1 MCHYLSSSEKLAY
14 AVIGQQGLPDTVHR
28 RYNRHMF
35 LILTHENADFD
46 AVASQLAA
54 HKLYPEGIPLLSRHI
69 NRNVRQFLILY
80 WDSLPFMRPED
91 WRRQRVDRLM
101 LVDTHS
107 FNSVRGMVRDPS
119 VTVIDHHLNVEQRPN
134 WEYQVEGVGATTTLL
149 VEQIRTGGPVL
160 STEEATLLLLGIY
173 EDTGSLTYDT
183 TTPRD
188 AHAAGWLLEQ
198 GAQLAVARRFL
209 QVALTE
215 SQQALYDR
223 LQQALEWHEI
233 HGQSLA
239 IAATPAPDDFEDEI
253 SSVAHRLREIL
264 NPAGLFVLVGLKNGV
279 QLVARSTSDQIDVSL
294 VAEALGGGGH
304 NRAAAALVLGESLV
318 PVKERLVALLPKVVL
333 PMIRVAEIMSYGVQ
347 TIRAGAR
354 VEEAAALMQR
364 FGHEGYP
371 VVDNEE
377 GQLVG
382 LLTRRAVDR
391 AMSHGMERQ
400 PVRRI
405 MRAGSVT
412 VRPSDSIYTV
422 QQLML
427 REGWGQ
433 IPVVDNA
440 EEGKSGPIG
449 IVTRTDLLSHL
460 FRDPSQDKEPDMQ
473 QLLRRSLAQ
482 PAWLMVQTVGQV
494 ASDLNMPLYFV
505 GGLVRD
511 VLLGQPA
518 KDLDMVVEGDA
529 IKLVRQ
535 LRERFG
541 GEVHTHARFGTAKW
555 FLTEE
560 IWLQI
565 VAGQITGTDDLLAEK
580 LPPSIDFVTA
590 RSEFYKAPSALPE
603 VERGSI
609 KLDLHRR
616 DFTINTL
623 AVRLDGAYL
632 GQLLDFYGGQRDLE
646 QGLVRVLHSLSF
658 VDDPTRIL
666 RAVRLEQRLGFAIES
681 RTAELIESS
690 LPMLDR
696 VTGDRIRHEIE
707 LALHEAEPVPVMA
720 RLAEIGVMAQL
731 HPELAWTETAV
742 LAYRRLPPLLEESE
756 WAELLEDDTA
766 TVVYFALWLLPL
778 KVAVRRDVMR
788 RLKVRQTTR
797 RDVNASAK
805 LVELLQELPADT
817 APSEIAV
824 ALQPF
829 ALRTLLTARAYLT
842 DEVAIDLLTRYV
854 TEWRHVKTILSGND
868 LRQMGLTPGPEYGR
882 ILDALLAARLDGIL
896 KTEADERAFLARQ
909 VAEME

>member
-1 MCHYLSSSEKLAY
+1 
-14 AVIGQQGLPDTVHR
+14 
-28 RYNRHMF
+28 MF

-54 HKLYPEGIPLLSRHI
+54 YKLYPEGVPLLSRHI
-69 NRNVRQFLILY
+69 NRNVRQFLVLY
-80 WDSLPFMRPED
+80 WDALPFVRPED
-91 WRRQRVDRLM
+91 WRRQKVEQLL

-107 FNSVRGMVRDPS
+107 YNSVRGLVRDPG
-119 VTVIDHHLNVEQRPN
+119 VRVIDHHLNVEKRPN

-149 VEQIRTGGPVL
+149 VEQIRTSGPVL
-160 STEEATLLLLGIY
+160 SPEEATLLLLGIY

-188 AHAAGWLLEQ
+188 VQAAAWLLEQ
-198 GAQLAVARRFL
+198 GAQLPVVRRFL
-209 QVALTE
+209 QVALTPA
-215 SQQALYDR
+215 QQALYDR
-223 LQQALEWHEI
+223 LQQAMEWHEI
-233 HGQSLA
+233 HGQPLA
-239 IAATPAPDDFEDEI
+239 ITAADAPDDFEDEI

-264 NPAGLFVLVGLKNGV
+264 NPAGLFVLVELKNGV
-279 QLVARSTSDQIDVSL
+279 QLVARSTADQIDVSL

-304 NRAAAALVLGESLV
+304 SRAAAALVLNESLAT
-318 PVKERLVALLPKVVL
+318 VKNKIQAMLPKVVV
-333 PMIRVAEIMSYGVQ
+333 PMIRVAEIMSHGVQ
-347 TIRAGAR
+347 TVRSEAR

-364 FGHEGYP
+364 LGHEGFP
-371 VVDNEE
+371 VVDQAE

-391 AMSHGMERQ
+391 AMSHGMGRQ

-405 MRAGSVT
+405 MKAGSVT
-412 VRPSDSIYTV
+412 VRPSDSIHTV

-433 IPVVDNA
+433 IPVLDANG
-440 EEGKSGPIG
+440 EGPIG
-449 IVTRTDLLSHL
+449 IVTRTDLLNHL
-460 FRDPSQDKEPDMQ
+460 FRDPEQPEEPDMQ
-473 QLLRRSLAQ
+473 EMLRQSLRRPLWQ
-482 PAWLMVQTVGQV
+482 MVQTVGL
-494 ASDLNMPLYFV
+494 AADDLNMPLYFV

-511 VLLGQPA
+511 LLLGQPPH
-518 KDLDMVVEGDA
+518 DLDMVVEGDA
-529 IKLVRQ
+529 IKLVRRLQ
-535 LRERFG
+535 ERFG

-555 FLTEE
+555 FLTEP
-560 IWLQI
+560 IWRKF
-565 VAGQITGTDDLLAEK
+565 AETADLNAQS

-666 RAVRLEQRLGFAIES
+666 RAVRLEQRLGFEIES

-690 LPMLDR
+690 LTMLDR

-720 RLAEIGVMAQL
+720 RLADIGVMAQL
-731 HPELAWTETAV
+731 HPDLVWSETAV
-742 LAYRRLPPLLEESE
+742 LAYRRLPVLLNEPV
-756 WAELLEDDTA
+756 WAELLGDDSPIF
-766 TVVYFALWLLPL
+766 VYFALWLLPL
-778 KVAVRRDVMR
+778 DRSVRRDVMR

-797 RDVNASAK
+797 RDANDSAK
-805 LVELLQELPADT
+805 LVKLLHDLPA
-817 APSEIAV
+817 AALPSQVTKACR
-824 ALQPF
+824 PF
-829 ALRTLLTARAYLT
+829 APRTFLTARAYLT
-842 DEVAIDLLTRYV
+842 DETAIDWLTQFV
-854 TEWRHVKTILSGND
+854 TEWRRVKTILTGDD
-868 LRQMGLTPGPEYGR
+868 LREMGLKPGPAYGR
-882 ILDALLAARLDGIL
+882 LLDALLTARLDGQIES
-896 KTEADERAFLARQ
+896 EADERALLVEHIRLLPD
-909 VAEME
+909 VES

>member
-1 MCHYLSSSEKLAY
+1 
-14 AVIGQQGLPDTVHR
+14 
-28 RYNRHMF
+28 MF

-54 HKLYPEGIPLLSRHI
+54 HKLYPEGVPLLSRHI

-80 WDSLPFMRPED
+80 WDALPFVRPED
-91 WRRQRVDRLM
+91 WRRQKVDRLL

-107 FNSVRGMVRDPS
+107 YNSVRGLVRDPA
-119 VTVIDHHLNVEQRPN
+119 VRVVDHHLNVEKRPN

-160 STEEATLLLLGIY
+160 SPEEATLLLLGIY

-188 AHAAGWLLEQ
+188 VQAAAWLLEQ
-198 GAQLAVARRFL
+198 GAQLPVVRRFL
-209 QVALTE
+209 QVALTQA
-215 SQQALYDR
+215 QQALYDR
-223 LQQALEWHEI
+223 LQQAMEWHEI
-233 HGQSLA
+233 HGQALA
-239 IAATPAPDDFEDEI
+239 ITATEAPEDFEDEI

-264 NPAGLFVLVGLKNGV
+264 NPAGLFVLVALKNGV
-279 QLVARSTSDQIDVSL
+279 QLVARSTADQVDVSL

-304 NRAAAALVLGESLV
+304 SRAAAALVLNESLAT
-318 PVKERLVALLPKVVL
+318 VKNKIQAMLPKVVV
-333 PMIRVAEIMSYGVQ
+333 PMVRVAEIMSHGVQ
-347 TIRAGAR
+347 MVRAEAR

-364 FGHEGYP
+364 LGHEGFP
-371 VVDNEE
+371 VVDAAD

-391 AMSHGMERQ
+391 AMNHGMGRQ

-405 MRAGSVT
+405 MKAGSVT
-412 VRPSDSIYTV
+412 VRPSDSIHTV

-433 IPVVDNA
+433 IPVLDAN
-440 EEGKSGPIG
+440 GDGPIG
-449 IVTRTDLLSHL
+449 IVTRTDLLNQL
-460 FRDPSQDKEPDMQ
+460 FRDPEQPEEPDMQ
-473 QLLRRSLAQ
+473 EILRHSLSRPLWQ
-482 PAWLMVQTVGQV
+482 MVQAVGR
-494 ASDLNMPLYFV
+494 AADDLNMPLYFV

-511 VLLGQPA
+511 LLLGQPPH
-518 KDLDMVVEGDA
+518 DLDMVVEGDA
-529 IKLVRQ
+529 IKLVRRLQ
-535 LRERFG
+535 EQFG

-555 FLTEE
+555 FLTEP
-560 IWLQI
+560 IWRKI
-565 VAGQITGTDDLLAEK
+565 AETADLNAQS

-666 RAVRLEQRLGFAIES
+666 RAVRLEQRLGFEIES

-690 LPMLDR
+690 LTMLDR
-696 VTGDRIRHEIE
+696 VTGERIRHEIE

-720 RLAEIGVMAQL
+720 RLANIGVMAQL
-731 HPELAWTETAV
+731 HPDLVWSETAV
-742 LAYRRLPPLLEESE
+742 LAYRRLPALLDDPV
-756 WAELLEDDTA
+756 WAELLGDDSPIF
-766 TVVYFALWLLPL
+766 VYFALWLLPL
-778 KVAVRRDVMR
+778 DRSVRRDVMR

-797 RDVNASAK
+797 RDADDSAK
-805 LVELLQELPADT
+805 LVKLLHDLPANVL
-817 APSEIAV
+817 PSQV
-824 ALQPF
+824 TKVCRPF
-829 ALRTLLTARAYLT
+829 APRTLLTARAYLT
-842 DEVAIDLLTRYV
+842 DEAAIERLTQFV
-854 TEWRHVKTILSGND
+854 TEWRHVKTILTGDD
-868 LRQMGLTPGPEYGR
+868 LRQMGLKPGPAYGR
-882 ILDALLAARLDGIL
+882 LLDALLTARLDGQIES
-896 KTEADERAFLARQ
+896 EADERAFM
-909 VAEME
+909 AERIRLLPDLE

>member
-1 MCHYLSSSEKLAY
+1 
-14 AVIGQQGLPDTVHR
+14 
-28 RYNRHMF
+28 MF

-54 HKLYPEGIPLLSRHI
+54 HKLYPEGVPLLSRHI

-80 WDSLPFMRPED
+80 WDALPFVRPED
-91 WRRQRVDRLM
+91 WRRQKVEQLL

-107 FNSVRGMVRDPS
+107 YNSVRGLVRDPG
-119 VTVIDHHLNVEQRPN
+119 VRVIDHHLNVEKRPN

-149 VEQIRTGGPVL
+149 VEQIRTSGPVL
-160 STEEATLLLLGIY
+160 SPEEATLLLLGIY

-188 AHAAGWLLEQ
+188 VQAAAWLLEQ
-198 GAQLAVARRFL
+198 GAQLPVVRRFL
-209 QVALTE
+209 QVALTPA
-215 SQQALYDR
+215 QQALYDR
-223 LQQALEWHEI
+223 LQQAMEWHEI
-233 HGQSLA
+233 HGQPLA
-239 IAATPAPDDFEDEI
+239 ITTADAPDDFEDEI

-264 NPAGLFVLVGLKNGV
+264 NPAALFVLVELKNGV
-279 QLVARSTSDQIDVSL
+279 QLVARSTADQIDVSL

-304 NRAAAALVLGESLV
+304 SRAAAALVLNESLAT
-318 PVKERLVALLPKVVL
+318 VKNKIQAMLPKVVV

-347 TIRAGAR
+347 TVRSEGR

-364 FGHEGYP
+364 LGHEGFP
-371 VVDNEE
+371 VVDEAD

-391 AMSHGMERQ
+391 AMSHGMGRQ

-405 MRAGSVT
+405 MKAGSVT
-412 VRPSDSIYTV
+412 VRPSDSIHTV

-433 IPVVDNA
+433 IPVLDANG
-440 EEGKSGPIG
+440 EGPIG
-449 IVTRTDLLSHL
+449 IVTRTDLLNHL
-460 FRDPSQDKEPDMQ
+460 FRDPEQPEEPDMQ
-473 QLLRRSLAQ
+473 EMLRQSLRRPLWQ
-482 PAWLMVQTVGQV
+482 MVQTVGL
-494 ASDLNMPLYFV
+494 AADDLNMPLYFV

-511 VLLGQPA
+511 LLLGQPPH
-518 KDLDMVVEGDA
+518 DLDMVVEGDA
-529 IKLVRQ
+529 IKLVRRLQ
-535 LRERFG
+535 ERFG

-555 FLTEE
+555 FLTEP
-560 IWLQI
+560 IWRKI
-565 VAGQITGTDDLLAEK
+565 AETADFNVQS

-646 QGLVRVLHSLSF
+646 FGLVRVLHSLSF

-666 RAVRLEQRLGFAIES
+666 RAVRLEQRLGFEIES

-720 RLAEIGVMAQL
+720 RLTDIGVMAQL
-731 HPELAWTETAV
+731 HSDLVWSETAV
-742 LAYRRLPPLLEESE
+742 LAYRRLPVLLDEPV
-756 WAELLEDDTA
+756 WAELLGDDSPIF
-766 TVVYFALWLLPL
+766 VYFALWLLPL
-778 KVAVRRDVMR
+778 ERSVRRDVMR

-797 RDVNASAK
+797 RDANDSAK
-805 LVELLQELPADT
+805 LVKLLHDLPA
-817 APSEIAV
+817 AALPSQVTKACR
-824 ALQPF
+824 PF
-829 ALRTLLTARAYLT
+829 APRTFLTARAYLT
-842 DEVAIDLLTRYV
+842 DEAAINRLTQFV
-854 TEWRHVKTILSGND
+854 TEWRHVKTILTGDD
-868 LRQMGLTPGPEYGR
+868 LRQMGLKPGPAYGR
-882 ILDALLAARLDGIL
+882 LLDALLTARLDGQIES
-896 KTEADERAFLARQ
+896 EADERALLVEHIRLLPD
-909 VAEME
+909 VES

>member
-1 MCHYLSSSEKLAY
+1 
-14 AVIGQQGLPDTVHR
+14 
-28 RYNRHMF
+28 MF

-69 NRNVRQFLILY
+69 NRNVRQFLTLY
-80 WDSLPFMRPED
+80 WDALPFMRPED
-91 WRRQRVDRLM
+91 WRRQKIERLL

-107 FNSVRGMVRDPS
+107 YNSVRGLVRDPS
-119 VTVIDHHLNVEQRPN
+119 VSVIDHHLNVEQRPN
-134 WEYQVEGVGATTTLL
+134 WEYQVEAVGATTTLL
-149 VEQIRTGGPVL
+149 VEQIRTSGPVL
-160 STEEATLLLLGIY
+160 SPEEATLLLLGIY

-188 AHAAGWLLEQ
+188 GHAAAWLLEQ
-198 GAQLAVARRFL
+198 GAQLPVVRRFL
-209 QVALTE
+209 QVALTQA
-215 SQQALYDR
+215 QQALYDR
-223 LQQALEWHEI
+223 LQQALQWHEI
-233 HGQSLA
+233 HGQALV
-239 IAATPAPDDFEDEI
+239 IAATTAPDNFEDEI

-264 NPAGLFVLVGLKNGV
+264 NPAGLFVLVELKNGV
-279 QLVARSTSDQIDVSL
+279 QMVARSTSDQVDVSL

-304 NRAAAALVLGESLV
+304 SRAAAALVLGEVLK
-318 PVKERLVALLPKVVL
+318 PVKEKLEALLPKMVV
-333 PMIRVAEIMSYGVQ
+333 PTIRVAEIMSYGVQ
-347 TIRAGAR
+347 TIRAEAR

-364 FGHEGYP
+364 LGHEGYP
-371 VVDNEE
+371 VVDEE
-377 GQLVG
+377 MKQLVG

-391 AMSHGMERQ
+391 AMSHGMGRQ

-405 MRAGSVT
+405 MKAGSVT
-412 VRPSDSIYTV
+412 VRPSDSIHTV

-433 IPVVDNA
+433 IPVVEN
-440 EEGKSGPIG
+440 ETNGPIG
-449 IVTRTDLLSHL
+449 IVTRTDLLNHL
-460 FRDPSQDKEPDMQ
+460 FRDPNQAEEPDMQ
-473 QLLRRSLAQ
+473 VLLRQSLTPPLWQ
-482 PAWLMVQTVGQV
+482 MVQTVGQ
-494 ASDLNMPLYFV
+494 AAGDLSMPLYFV

-511 VLLGQPA
+511 LLLEQPA

-529 IKLVRQ
+529 IRLVRRLQ
-535 LRERFG
+535 EQFG

-555 FLTEE
+555 FLTPR
-560 IWLQI
+560 IWQQI
-565 VAGQITGTDDLLAEK
+565 GQMDELPAES
-580 LPPSIDFVTA
+580 LPQSIDFVTA

-646 QGLVRVLHSLSF
+646 QGLIRVLHSLSF

-707 LALHEAEPVPVMA
+707 LALYEAEPVPVMA
-720 RLAEIGVMAQL
+720 RLAEIGVMTHL
-731 HPELAWTETAV
+731 HPDLTWTETAV
-742 LAYRRLPPLLEESE
+742 LAYRRLPKLLEEPV
-756 WAELLEDDTA
+756 WAELLGEESA
-766 TVVYFALWLLPL
+766 IFVYFALWLLPL
-778 KVAVRRDVMR
+778 EAPVRRDVMR
-788 RLKVRQTTR
+788 RLKVRQATR

-805 LVELLQELPADT
+805 LVERLHELPPNRP
-817 APSEIAV
+817 PSEV
-824 ALQPF
+824 AKALRPF
-829 ALRTLLTARAYLT
+829 APRTLLAARAYLT
-842 DEVAIDLLTRYV
+842 DEEALGRLNQFV
-854 TEWRHVKTILSGND
+854 TVWRHVKTILTGND
-868 LRQMGLTPGPEYGR
+868 LREMGVPPGPIYGQL
-882 ILDALLAARLDGIL
+882 LDDLLSARLDGQVES
-896 KTEADERAFLARQ
+896 EADERAFLKEQ
-909 VAEME
+909 LTLSPDS

>member
-1 MCHYLSSSEKLAY
+1 
-14 AVIGQQGLPDTVHR
+14 
-28 RYNRHMF
+28 MF

-80 WDSLPFMRPED
+80 WDALPFIRPEE
-91 WRRQRVDRLM
+91 WRRQKVARLL

-107 FNSVRGMVRDPS
+107 YNSVRGLVRDPS
-119 VTVIDHHLNVEQRPN
+119 VSVIDHHLNVDKRPH

-160 STEEATLLLLGIY
+160 SPEEATLLMLGIY

-188 AHAAGWLLEQ
+188 AHAAAWLLDQ
-198 GAQLAVARRFL
+198 GAQLPVVRRFL
-209 QVALTE
+209 QVALTQT
-215 SQQALYDR
+215 QQALYDR
-223 LQQALEWHEI
+223 LQQAMEWHEI
-233 HGQSLA
+233 HGQALA
-239 IAATPAPDDFEDEI
+239 IAAATAPDDFEDEI

-264 NPAGLFVLVGLKNGV
+264 NPAGLFVLVELKNGV
-279 QLVARSTSDQIDVSL
+279 QLVARSTSDQVDVSL

-304 NRAAAALVLGESLV
+304 SRAAAALVLGETLA
-318 PVKERLVALLPKVVL
+318 PVKQKLKRLLPEVVV

-347 TIRAGAR
+347 IIGAEAR

-364 FGHEGYP
+364 LGHEGYP
-371 VVDNEE
+371 VVDEAQ

-391 AMSHGMERQ
+391 AMNHGMERQ

-405 MRAGSVT
+405 MKAGNVT
-412 VRPSDSIYTV
+412 VRPSDSLHTV

-433 IPVVDNA
+433 IPVVGSVS
-440 EEGKSGPIG
+440 EGKIGPIG
-449 IVTRTDLLSHL
+449 IVTRTDLLNHL
-460 FRDPSQDKEPDMQ
+460 FRDDSQEDEPDMQ
-473 QLLRRSLAQ
+473 RLLRQSLAQ
-482 PAWLMVQTVGQV
+482 PLWQMVQKVGQ
-494 ASDLNMPLYFV
+494 AAGDLAMPLYFV

-511 VLLGQPA
+511 LLLSQPA

-529 IKLVRQ
+529 IKLVRRLQ
-535 LRERFG
+535 EQFG

-555 FLTEE
+555 FLTAD
-560 IWLQI
+560 IWWQIAEQQIAELQS
-565 VAGQITGTDDLLAEK
+565 AEMDELPAEA

-646 QGLVRVLHSLSF
+646 QGLIRVLHSLSF

-696 VTGDRIRHEIE
+696 VTGDRIRHELE
-707 LALHEAEPVPVMA
+707 LALHEAAPVPVMA
-720 RLAEIGVMAQL
+720 RLAELGVMAQL
-731 HPELAWTETAV
+731 HPDLTWTETAV
-742 LAYRRLPPLLEESE
+742 LAYRRLSPLLKKPV
-756 WAELLEDDTA
+756 WAELLEGESPIF
-766 TVVYFALWLLPL
+766 VYFALWLLPL
-778 KVAVRRDVMR
+778 DAPVRRAVMR
-788 RLKVRQTTR
+788 RLKVRQATR
-797 RDVNASAK
+797 RDVNAGAK
-805 LVELLQELPADT
+805 LVELLHKLPPDAP
-817 APSEIAV
+817 PSEV
-824 ALQPF
+824 TRALRPF
-829 ALRTLLTARAYLT
+829 TPRTLLTTRAYLT
-842 DEVAIDLLTRYV
+842 DEAAIDRLTHFV
-854 TEWRHVKTILSGND
+854 SEWRHVKTILSGAD
-868 LRQMGLTPGPEYGR
+868 LQQMGVTPGPIYGQL
-882 ILDALLAARLDGIL
+882 LDALLSARLDGHL
-896 KTEADERAFLARQ
+896 QSEADERTFLFKQLSAADGESKTQ
-909 VAEME
+909 GSNG

>member
-1 MCHYLSSSEKLAY
+1 
-14 AVIGQQGLPDTVHR
+14 
-28 RYNRHMF
+28 MF

-54 HKLYPEGIPLLSRHI
+54 HKLYPKGIPLLSRHI
-69 NRNVRQFLILY
+69 NRNVRQFLTLY
-80 WDSLPFMRPED
+80 WDALPFMRAED
-91 WRRQRVDRLM
+91 WRRKKVDRLL

-107 FNSVRGMVRDPS
+107 YNSVRGLVRDPS
-119 VTVIDHHLNVEQRPN
+119 VSVIDHHLNVEERPN
-134 WEYQVEGVGATTTLL
+134 WDYQVEGVGATTTLL
-149 VEQIRTGGPVL
+149 VEKIRTTGPVL
-160 STEEATLLLLGIY
+160 SQEEATLLLLGIY

-188 AHAAGWLLEQ
+188 AHAAAWLLEQ
-198 GAQLAVARRFL
+198 GAQLPVVRRFL
-209 QVALTE
+209 QVALTQA
-215 SQQALYDR
+215 QQALYDR
-223 LQQALEWHEI
+223 LQQAMEWHEI

-239 IAATPAPDDFEDEI
+239 IAAVAAPDDFEDEI

-264 NPAGLFVLVGLKNGV
+264 NPAGLFVLVALKNGV
-279 QLVARSTSDQIDVSL
+279 QLVARSTSDQVDVSL

-304 NRAAAALVLGESLV
+304 SRAAAALVFNEPLAA
-318 PVKERLVALLPKVVL
+318 VKEKLEGLLPKVVI
-333 PMIRVAEIMSYGVQ
+333 PVTRVAEIMSYGVQ
-347 TIRAGAR
+347 TIREQAR

-364 FGHEGYP
+364 LGHEGYP
-371 VVDNEE
+371 VVDEE
-377 GQLVG
+377 ERQLVG

-391 AMSHGMERQ
+391 AMSHGMGRQ

-405 MRAGSVT
+405 MKAGNVT
-412 VRPSDSIYTV
+412 VRPSDSIHTV

-433 IPVVDNA
+433 IPVMGGVN
-440 EEGKSGPIG
+440 EGDTHPIG
-449 IVTRTDLLSHL
+449 IVTRTDLLSYL
-460 FRDPSQDKEPDMQ
+460 FRDQSQEPELDMQ
-473 QLLRRSLAQ
+473 SLLRQSLAEPLWQ
-482 PAWLMVQTVGQV
+482 MVQVVGQ
-494 ASDLNMPLYFV
+494 AAGTLNMPLYFV

-529 IKLVRQ
+529 ITLVGRLQ
-535 LRERFG
+535 EQFG

-555 FLTEE
+555 FLTID
-560 IWLQI
+560 IWRQI
-565 VAGQITGTDDLLAEK
+565 VSDGAPIEDG

-632 GQLLDFYGGQRDLE
+632 GQLLDFYGGQRDLD
-646 QGLVRVLHSLSF
+646 QGLIRVLHSLSF

-707 LALHEAEPVPVMA
+707 LALHEAQPVPVMA
-720 RLAEIGVMAQL
+720 RLAELGVMAQL
-731 HPELAWTETAV
+731 HPELVWSETAV
-742 LAYRRLPPLLEESE
+742 QAYRRLPALLEKPEWADLLEEESPIF
-756 WAELLEDDTA
+756 
-766 TVVYFALWLLPL
+766 VYFALWLLPL
-778 KVAVRRDVMR
+778 KAPVRRDVMR
-788 RLKVRQTTR
+788 RLKVRQATR

-805 LVELLQELPADT
+805 LAELLQELPAG
-817 APSEIAV
+817 ASPSEVV
-824 ALQPF
+824 AALRPF
-829 ALRTLLTARAYLT
+829 TLRTLLTARAYLT
-842 DEVAIDLLTRYV
+842 DEAAIARLTQYT

-868 LRQMGLTPGPEYGR
+868 LRQMGLPPGPEYGHL
-882 ILDALLAARLDGIL
+882 LDDLLAARLDGIL
-896 KTEADERAFLARQ
+896 KSEADERAFLEEQIA
-909 VAEME
+909 AAG

>member
-1 MCHYLSSSEKLAY
+1 
-14 AVIGQQGLPDTVHR
+14 
-28 RYNRHMF
+28 MF

-54 HKLYPEGIPLLSRHI
+54 HKLYPEGVPLLSRHI

-80 WDSLPFMRPED
+80 WDALPFMRPED
-91 WRRQRVDRLM
+91 WRRQRVDRLL

-107 FNSVRGMVRDPS
+107 YNSVRGLVRDPAVS
-119 VTVIDHHLNVEQRPN
+119 VIDHHLNVEKRPN

-149 VEQIRTGGPVL
+149 VEQIRTSGPVL
-160 STEEATLLLLGIY
+160 SPEEATLLLLGIY

-188 AHAAGWLLEQ
+188 AHAAAWLLEQ
-198 GAQLAVARRFL
+198 GAQLPVVRRFL
-209 QVALTE
+209 QVALTQA
-215 SQQALYDR
+215 QQALYDR
-223 LQQALEWHEI
+223 LQQAMEWHEI

-239 IAATPAPDDFEDEI
+239 IATAEAPDDFEDEI

-264 NPAGLFVLVGLKNGV
+264 NPAGLFVLVELKNGV
-279 QLVARSTSDQIDVSL
+279 QLVARSTSDQVDVSL
-294 VAEALGGGGH
+294 IAESLGGGGH
-304 NRAAAALVLGESLV
+304 SRAAAALVLNETLG
-318 PVKERLVALLPKVVL
+318 PVKQKLAALLPKVVV
-333 PMIRVAEIMSYGVQ
+333 PMVRVAEIMSYGVQ
-347 TIRAGAR
+347 TIRAEAR

-364 FGHEGYP
+364 LGHEGYP
-371 VVDNEE
+371 VFDESE
-377 GQLVG
+377 KQLVG

-405 MRAGSVT
+405 MKAGKVT
-412 VRPSDSIYTV
+412 IRPSDSIHTV

-433 IPVVDNA
+433 IPVVDA
-440 EEGKSGPIG
+440 DGDRPIG
-449 IVTRTDLLSHL
+449 IVTRTDLLNHL
-460 FRDPSQDKEPDMQ
+460 FRDPEQSAEPDMQ
-473 QLLRRSLAQ
+473 QLLRQSLADPLWQ
-482 PAWLMVQTVGQV
+482 MVQTVGQ
-494 ASDLNMPLYFV
+494 AADALNMPLYFV

-511 VLLGQPA
+511 LLLGHPPH
-518 KDLDMVVEGDA
+518 DLDMVVEGDA
-529 IKLVRQ
+529 IKLVRRLQ
-535 LRERFG
+535 EAFG

-555 FLTEE
+555 FLTVA
-560 IWLQI
+560 IWEQI
-565 VAGQITGTDDLLAEK
+565 ADAKIATAGA

-632 GQLLDFYGGQRDLE
+632 GQLLDFYGGQRDLD
-646 QGLVRVLHSLSF
+646 QGLIRVLHSLSF

-707 LALHEAEPVPVMA
+707 LALHEAAPVPVMA
-720 RLAEIGVMAQL
+720 RLADIGVMAQL
-731 HPELAWTETAV
+731 HPDLTWTETAV
-742 LAYRRLPPLLEESE
+742 LAYRRLSNLLKKAE
-756 WAELLEDDTA
+756 WFNLLGDDSA
-766 TVVYFALWLLPL
+766 TVAYFALWLLPL
-778 KVAVRRDVMR
+778 AAPVRRDVMR
-788 RLKVRQTTR
+788 RLKVRQATR
-797 RDVNASAK
+797 RDVNESAK
-805 LVELLQELPADT
+805 LVKKLCGLPAT
-817 APSEIAV
+817 AVPSQV
-824 ALQPF
+824 AAMIRPF
-829 ALRTLLTARAYLT
+829 PLRSLLIARAYLT
-842 DEVAIDLLTRYV
+842 DDQAIAHLTRFV
-854 TEWRHVKTILSGND
+854 TEWRHVKTILTGAD
-868 LRQMGLTPGPEYGR
+868 LRDMGLKPGPEYGR
-882 ILDALLAARLDGIL
+882 LLDTLLGARLDGQVQ
-896 KTEADERAFLARQ
+896 TEADERTFLAQ
-909 VAEME
+909 QIGQI

>member
-1 MCHYLSSSEKLAY
+1 
-14 AVIGQQGLPDTVHR
+14 
-28 RYNRHMF
+28 MF

-80 WDSLPFMRPED
+80 WDVLPFMRPED
-91 WRRQRVDRLM
+91 WRRQRVDRLL

-107 FNSVRGMVRDPS
+107 YNSVRGLVRDPS
-119 VTVIDHHLNVEQRPN
+119 VSVIDHHVNVEERPN
-134 WEYQVEGVGATTTLL
+134 WDYQVEGVGATTTLL
-149 VEQIRTGGPVL
+149 VEKIRVSGPVL
-160 STEEATLLLLGIY
+160 SQEEATMLLLGIY

-183 TTPRD
+183 TTSRD
-188 AHAAGWLLEQ
+188 AHAAAWLLEQ
-198 GAQLAVARRFL
+198 GAQLPVVRRFL
-209 QVALTE
+209 QVALTQ

-223 LQQALEWHEI
+223 LQQAMEWHEI

-239 IAATPAPDDFEDEI
+239 IAATTAPDDFEDEI

-264 NPAGLFVLVGLKNGV
+264 NPAGLFVLVELKNGV
-279 QLVARSTSDQIDVSL
+279 QLVARSTSDQVDVSL
-294 VAEALGGGGH
+294 IAEALGGGGH
-304 NRAAAALVLGESLV
+304 SRAAAALILGETLT
-318 PVKERLVALLPKVVL
+318 PVKERLEAMLPKVVV

-347 TIRAGAR
+347 IIRAEAR
-354 VEEAAALMQR
+354 VEEAAVLMQR
-364 FGHEGYP
+364 LGHEGYP
-371 VVDNEE
+371 VVDEE
-377 GQLVG
+377 KQQLVG

-391 AMSHGMERQ
+391 AMSHGMGRQ

-405 MRAGSVT
+405 MKAGDVT
-412 VRPSDSIYTV
+412 VRPSDSIHTV

-433 IPVVDNA
+433 IPVMGSVN
-440 EEGKSGPIG
+440 EEENGRARPIG
-449 IVTRTDLLSHL
+449 IVTRTDLLNHL
-460 FRDPSQDKEPDMQ
+460 FRDRSQEPEPDMQ
-473 QLLRRSLAQ
+473 RLLRQSLAQ
-482 PAWLMVQTVGQV
+482 PLWQMVQTVGQA

-511 VLLGQPA
+511 LLLGQPA

-529 IKLVRQ
+529 IRLVRRLQ
-535 LRERFG
+535 KQFG

-555 FLTEE
+555 FLTANIWRQIAEPGELPSEE
-560 IWLQI
+560 
-565 VAGQITGTDDLLAEK
+565 

-590 RSEFYKAPSALPE
+590 RSEFYRAPSALPE

-646 QGLVRVLHSLSF
+646 QGLIRVLHSLSF

-666 RAVRLEQRLGFAIES
+666 RAVRLEQRLGFTIES

-707 LALHEAEPVPVMA
+707 LALYEAEPVPVMA
-720 RLAEIGVMAQL
+720 RLAEMGVMTQL
-731 HPELAWTETAV
+731 HPELVWSETAV
-742 LAYRRLPPLLEESE
+742 LAYRRLPHLLAEPDWAALLEEESPIF
-756 WAELLEDDTA
+756 
-766 TVVYFALWLLPL
+766 VYFALWLLPL
-778 KVAVRRDVMR
+778 ETAVRRDVMR

-797 RDVNASAK
+797 RDVNASAR
-805 LVELLQELPADT
+805 LIELLQQLPVDA
-817 APSEIAV
+817 APSEV
-824 ALQPF
+824 TWALRPF
-829 ALRTLLTARAYLT
+829 ALRTLLTIRAYLT
-842 DEVAIDLLTRYV
+842 DKAAINWLTQYA
-854 TEWRHVKTILSGND
+854 TEWRHVKTILSGDD
-868 LRQMGLTPGPEYGR
+868 LREMGLTPGPLYGQL
-882 ILDALLAARLDGIL
+882 LDALVAARLDGRL
-896 KTEADERAFLARQ
+896 QSEADERAFLAEQLSAVGRSRPTFTREQ
-909 VAEME
+909 P